1 LEKQKEEYP
10 RLPPVK
16 IKSED
21 KPLTINWSEK
31 FESDGLAAM
40 LASADSSLLIGSYL
54 DVPIGQEI
62 KNAGKVH
69 DIIKLLKYMHMLSNV
84 LVAVSPLL
92 CLICWF
98 AMTIILCAQCNF
110 PLSGLRILI

>member
-1 LEKQKEEYP
+1 
-10 RLPPVK
+10 VK

-31 FESDGLAAM
+31 FESDGLAAK

-84 LVAVSPLL
+84 LVAVSPLGA
-92 CLICWF
+92 LI
-98 AMTIILCAQCNF
+98 TV
-110 PLSGLRILI
+110 